1 MKKLGAILLSFLLF
15 VGVFPTSSFAAAST
29 FDADFNKYLKSVS
42 QTRGFEVTKD
52 DVEYSLSLY
61 DHSLENYDTIADLED
76 FLGEPIAAD
85 LHNVQDVYADFDL
98 DKTSLNALL
107 KENGQSLD
115 DYVYLDD
122 LYEDVGFY
130 LEGDDWYEDDESY
143 DEEDASYDD
152 ELLSEEDLSGL
163 LSFMQS
169 ELGLTSEELNR
180 IEAHFTSLEDELSNE
195 ATLNRLDQL
204 GERLAAFEDFDT
216 ATELSADQIAE
227 LMSIY
232 KEMLSIFHLDA
243 KFALVQGGNERPLS
257 LTDLIN
263 LEELK
268 NASLKISLYTT
279 DGKFLADMVIT
290 GDMFN
295 SDIITDTGK
304 EVEKSAEAVV
314 KPAQAQKP
322 AVEKKQEPV
331 KKQTNG
337 AVQKTV
343 KGGKLPETASNYAT
357 NTLIGLVLVAA
368 GFVLFRKVRRA

>member
-61 DHSLENYDTIADLED
+61 DESLENFDTIADLKD

-152 ELLSEEDLSGL
+152 ELSEEDLSGL

-304 EVEKSAEAVV
+304 EVEKSAEAVA

-343 KGGKLPETASNYAT
+343 KGGKLPETASNYVT

>member
-29 FDADFNKYLKSVS
+29 FDADFNKYLKLVS

-61 DHSLENYDTIADLED
+61 DDSLENYDTIADLED

-85 LHNVQDVYADFDL
+85 LHNLQDVYADFEL

-115 DYVYLDD
+115 DYVYVDD

-152 ELLSEEDLSGL
+152 ELSEEDLSGL

-169 ELGLTSEELNR
+169 ELGLTSEELDR

-204 GERLAAFEDFDT
+204 GQRLAAFEDFDT

-304 EVEKSAEAVV
+304 EVEKSAEAVA

-343 KGGKLPETASNYAT
+343 KGGKLPETASNYVT

>member
-61 DHSLENYDTIADLED
+61 DESLENFDTIADLED

-152 ELLSEEDLSGL
+152 ELSEEDLSGL

-304 EVEKSAEAVV
+304 EVEKSAEAVA

-337 AVQKTV
+337 TVQKTV
-343 KGGKLPETASNYAT
+343 KGGKLPETASNYVT

>member
-61 DHSLENYDTIADLED
+61 DESLENFDTIADLED

-152 ELLSEEDLSGL
+152 ELSEEDLSGL

-195 ATLNRLDQL
+195 TTLNRLDQL

-304 EVEKSAEAVV
+304 EVEKSAEAVA

-343 KGGKLPETASNYAT
+343 KGGKLPETASNYVT

>member
-61 DHSLENYDTIADLED
+61 DESLENFDTIADLED

-122 LYEDVGFY
+122 LYDDVGFY

-304 EVEKSAEAVV
+304 EVEKSAEAVA

-343 KGGKLPETASNYAT
+343 KGGKLPETASNYVT

>member
-61 DHSLENYDTIADLED
+61 DESLENFDTIADLED

-130 LEGDDWYEDDESY
+130 LEGDDWYEDDDSY
-143 DEEDASYDD
+143 DDEDASYDD
-152 ELLSEEDLSGL
+152 ELSEEDLSGL

-304 EVEKSAEAVV
+304 EVEKSAEAVA

-343 KGGKLPETASNYAT
+343 KGGKLPETASNYVT

>member
-61 DHSLENYDTIADLED
+61 DESLENFDTIADLED

-152 ELLSEEDLSGL
+152 ELSEEDLSGL

-204 GERLAAFEDFDT
+204 GERLAAFKDFDT

-304 EVEKSAEAVV
+304 EVEKSAEAVA

-343 KGGKLPETASNYAT
+343 KGGKLPETASNYVT

>member
-61 DHSLENYDTIADLED
+61 DESLENFDTIADLED

-130 LEGDDWYEDDESY
+130 LEGDDWYKDDESY

-304 EVEKSAEAVV
+304 EVEKSAEAVA

-337 AVQKTV
+337 AVQKTI
-343 KGGKLPETASNYAT
+343 KGGKLPETASNYVT

>member
-61 DHSLENYDTIADLED
+61 DDSLENYDTIADLED

-304 EVEKSAEAVV
+304 EVEKSAEAVA

-337 AVQKTV
+337 TVQKTV

>member
-61 DHSLENYDTIADLED
+61 DESLENFDTIADLED

-130 LEGDDWYEDDESY
+130 LEGDDWYKDDESY

-152 ELLSEEDLSGL
+152 ELSEEDLSGL

-243 KFALVQGGNERPLS
+243 RFALVQGGNERPLS

-304 EVEKSAEAVV
+304 EVEKSAEAVA

-337 AVQKTV
+337 AVQKTI
-343 KGGKLPETASNYAT
+343 KGGKLPETASNYVT

>member
-61 DHSLENYDTIADLED
+61 DDSLENYDTIADLED

-115 DYVYLDD
+115 DYVYVDD

-152 ELLSEEDLSGL
+152 ELSEEDLSGL

-304 EVEKSAEAVV
+304 EVEKSAEAVA

-343 KGGKLPETASNYAT
+343 KGGKLPETASNYVT

>member
-304 EVEKSAEAVV
+304 EVQKSAEAVA

>member
-61 DHSLENYDTIADLED
+61 DDSLENYDTIADLED

-152 ELLSEEDLSGL
+152 ELSEEDLSGL

-180 IEAHFTSLEDELSNE
+180 IETHFTSLEDELSNE

-304 EVEKSAEAVV
+304 EVEKSAEAVA

-343 KGGKLPETASNYAT
+343 KGGKLPETASNYVT

>member
-61 DHSLENYDTIADLED
+61 DESLENFDTIADLED

-143 DEEDASYDD
+143 DEEDTSYDD
-152 ELLSEEDLSGL
+152 ELSEEDLSGL

-304 EVEKSAEAVV
+304 EVEKSAEAVA

-343 KGGKLPETASNYAT
+343 KGGKLPETASNYVT

>member
-61 DHSLENYDTIADLED
+61 DESLENFDTIADLED
-76 FLGEPIAAD
+76 FLGEPITAD

-152 ELLSEEDLSGL
+152 ELSEEDLSGL

-268 NASLKISLYTT
+268 NASLKLSLYTT

-304 EVEKSAEAVV
+304 EVEKSAEAVA

-343 KGGKLPETASNYAT
+343 KGGKLPETASNYVT

>member
-61 DHSLENYDTIADLED
+61 DESLENFDTIADLED

-130 LEGDDWYEDDESY
+130 LQGDDWYEDDESY

-152 ELLSEEDLSGL
+152 ELSEEDLSGL

-304 EVEKSAEAVV
+304 EVEKSAEAVA

-343 KGGKLPETASNYAT
+343 KGGKLPETASNYGT

>member
-1 MKKLGAILLSFLLF
+1 MDEKTGAILLSFLLF

-61 DHSLENYDTIADLED
+61 DESLENFDTIADLED

-152 ELLSEEDLSGL
+152 ELSEEDLSGL

-304 EVEKSAEAVV
+304 EVEKSAEAVA

-343 KGGKLPETASNYAT
+343 KGGKLPETASNYVT

>member
-61 DHSLENYDTIADLED
+61 DDSLENYDTIADLED

-216 ATELSADQIAE
+216 ATELTADQIAE

-304 EVEKSAEAVV
+304 EVEKSAEAVA

>member
-1 MKKLGAILLSFLLF
+1 MKKLGTILLSFLLF

-61 DHSLENYDTIADLED
+61 DDSLENYDTIADLED

-152 ELLSEEDLSGL
+152 ELSEEDLSGL

-304 EVEKSAEAVV
+304 EVEKSAEAVA

-343 KGGKLPETASNYAT
+343 KGGKLPETASNYVT

>member
-61 DHSLENYDTIADLED
+61 DESLENFDTIADLED

-152 ELLSEEDLSGL
+152 ELSEEDLSGL

-268 NASLKISLYTT
+268 NASLKLSLYTT

-304 EVEKSAEAVV
+304 EVEKSAEAVA

-343 KGGKLPETASNYAT
+343 KGGKLPETASNYVT

>member
-61 DHSLENYDTIADLED
+61 DESLENFDTIADLED

-152 ELLSEEDLSGL
+152 ELSEEDLSGL

-216 ATELSADQIAE
+216 ASELSADQIAE

-304 EVEKSAEAVV
+304 EVEKSAEAVA

-343 KGGKLPETASNYAT
+343 KGGKLPETASNYVT

>member
-61 DHSLENYDTIADLED
+61 DESLENFDTIADLED

-130 LEGDDWYEDDESY
+130 LEGDDWYKDDESY

-152 ELLSEEDLSGL
+152 ELSEEDLSGL

-304 EVEKSAEAVV
+304 EVEKSAEAVA

-322 AVEKKQEPV
+322 AVE
-331 KKQTNG
+331 KQTNG

-343 KGGKLPETASNYAT
+343 KGGKLPETASNYVT

>member
-61 DHSLENYDTIADLED
+61 DESLENFDTIADLED

-130 LEGDDWYEDDESY
+130 LEGDDWYKDDESY

-152 ELLSEEDLSGL
+152 ELSEEDLSGL

-304 EVEKSAEAVV
+304 EVEKSAEAVA

-337 AVQKTV
+337 AVQKTI
-343 KGGKLPETASNYAT
+343 KGGKLPETASNYVT

>member
-61 DHSLENYDTIADLED
+61 DDSLENYDTIADLED

-304 EVEKSAEAVV
+304 EVEKSAEAVA

-343 KGGKLPETASNYAT
+343 KGGKLPETASNYVT

>member
-304 EVEKSAEAVV
+304 EVEKSAEAVA

-337 AVQKTV
+337 VVQKTV

>member
-61 DHSLENYDTIADLED
+61 DESLENFDTIADLED

-85 LHNVQDVYADFDL
+85 LHNVQDVYTDFDL

-152 ELLSEEDLSGL
+152 ELSEEDLSGL

-304 EVEKSAEAVV
+304 EVEKSAEAVA

-343 KGGKLPETASNYAT
+343 KGGKLPETASNYVT

>member
-15 VGVFPTSSFAAAST
+15 VGVFPTSSFAEAST

-61 DHSLENYDTIADLED
+61 DESLENFDTIADLED

-130 LEGDDWYEDDESY
+130 LEGDDWYKDDESY

-152 ELLSEEDLSGL
+152 ELSEEDLSGL

-304 EVEKSAEAVV
+304 EVEKSAEAVA

-343 KGGKLPETASNYAT
+343 KGGKLPETASNYVT

-368 GFVLFRKVRRA
+368 GFVLFRKVRLA

>member
-61 DHSLENYDTIADLED
+61 DDSLENYDTIADLEE

-122 LYEDVGFY
+122 LYEDVDFY

-152 ELLSEEDLSGL
+152 ELSEEDLSGL

-304 EVEKSAEAVV
+304 EVEKSAEAVA

-337 AVQKTV
+337 AVQKTI
-343 KGGKLPETASNYAT
+343 KGGKLPETASNYVT

>member
-15 VGVFPTSSFAAAST
+15 VGVFPTSSFAAVST

-61 DHSLENYDTIADLED
+61 DESLENFDTIADLED

-122 LYEDVGFY
+122 LYDDVGFY

-143 DEEDASYDD
+143 DEEDTSYDD
-152 ELLSEEDLSGL
+152 ELSEEDLSGL

-243 KFALVQGGNERPLS
+243 KFSLVQGGNERPLS

-304 EVEKSAEAVV
+304 EVEKSAEAVA

-322 AVEKKQEPV
+322 AVEKTQEPV

-343 KGGKLPETASNYAT
+343 KGGKLPETASNYVT

>member
-61 DHSLENYDTIADLED
+61 DESLENFDTIADLED

-152 ELLSEEDLSGL
+152 KLSEEDLSGL

-304 EVEKSAEAVV
+304 EVEKSAEAVA

-343 KGGKLPETASNYAT
+343 KGGKLPETASNYVT

>member
-61 DHSLENYDTIADLED
+61 DDSLENYDTIADLEE

-115 DYVYLDD
+115 DYVYVDD

-152 ELLSEEDLSGL
+152 ELSEEDLSGL

-268 NASLKISLYTT
+268 NASLKIALYTT

-304 EVEKSAEAVV
+304 EVEKSAEAVA

-343 KGGKLPETASNYAT
+343 KGGKLPETASNYVT
-357 NTLIGLVLVAA
+357 NTLIGLVLVVA

>member
-61 DHSLENYDTIADLED
+61 DESLENFDTIADLED

-130 LEGDDWYEDDESY
+130 LEGDDWYKDDESY

-152 ELLSEEDLSGL
+152 ELSEEDLSGL

-180 IEAHFTSLEDELSNE
+180 IKAHFTSLEDELSNE

-304 EVEKSAEAVV
+304 EVEKSAEAVA

-337 AVQKTV
+337 AVQKTI
-343 KGGKLPETASNYAT
+343 KGGKLPETASNYVT

>member
-61 DHSLENYDTIADLED
+61 DESLENFDTIADLED

-152 ELLSEEDLSGL
+152 ELSEEDLSGL

-257 LTDLIN
+257 FTDLIN

-304 EVEKSAEAVV
+304 EVEKSAEAVA

-343 KGGKLPETASNYAT
+343 KGGKLPETASNYVT

>member
-61 DHSLENYDTIADLED
+61 DDSLENYDTIADLEE

-152 ELLSEEDLSGL
+152 ELSEEDLSGL

-304 EVEKSAEAVV
+304 EVEKSAEAVA

-337 AVQKTV
+337 AVQKTI
-343 KGGKLPETASNYAT
+343 KGGKLPETASNYVT

>member
-61 DHSLENYDTIADLED
+61 DESLENFDTIADLED

-115 DYVYLDD
+115 D

-130 LEGDDWYEDDESY
+130 LEGDDWYKDDESY

-152 ELLSEEDLSGL
+152 ELSEEDLSGL

-169 ELGLTSEELNR
+169 ELGLTSEELN
-180 IEAHFTSLEDELSNE
+180 
-195 ATLNRLDQL
+195 
-204 GERLAAFEDFDT
+204 
-216 ATELSADQIAE
+216 
-227 LMSIY
+227 
-232 KEMLSIFHLDA
+232 
-243 KFALVQGGNERPLS
+243 
-257 LTDLIN
+257 
-263 LEELK
+263 
-268 NASLKISLYTT
+268 
-279 DGKFLADMVIT
+279 
-290 GDMFN
+290 
-295 SDIITDTGK
+295 
-304 EVEKSAEAVV
+304 
-314 KPAQAQKP
+314 
-322 AVEKKQEPV
+322 
-331 KKQTNG
+331 
-337 AVQKTV
+337 
-343 KGGKLPETASNYAT
+343 
-357 NTLIGLVLVAA
+357 
-368 GFVLFRKVRRA
+368 

>member
-15 VGVFPTSSFAAAST
+15 VGVLPTSSFAAAST

-61 DHSLENYDTIADLED
+61 DDSLENYDTIADLED

-304 EVEKSAEAVV
+304 EVEKSAEAAA

-343 KGGKLPETASNYAT
+343 KGGKLPETASNYVT

>member
-61 DHSLENYDTIADLED
+61 DESLENFDTIADLED

-152 ELLSEEDLSGL
+152 ELSEEDLSGL

-263 LEELK
+263 SEELK

-304 EVEKSAEAVV
+304 EVEKSAEAVA

-343 KGGKLPETASNYAT
+343 KGGKLPETASNYVT

>member
-61 DHSLENYDTIADLED
+61 DESLENFDTIADLED

-130 LEGDDWYEDDESY
+130 LEGDDWYKDDESY

-152 ELLSEEDLSGL
+152 ELSEEDLSGL

-263 LEELK
+263 SEELK

-304 EVEKSAEAVV
+304 EVEKSAEAVA

-343 KGGKLPETASNYAT
+343 KGGKLPETASNYVT

>member
-61 DHSLENYDTIADLED
+61 DESLENFDTIADLED

-152 ELLSEEDLSGL
+152 ELSEEDLSGL

-304 EVEKSAEAVV
+304 EVEKSAEAVA

-337 AVQKTV
+337 VVQKTV
-343 KGGKLPETASNYAT
+343 KGGKLPETASNYVT